1 MSDAMGLFTRSSGAA
16 DTRDRDYVL
25 TGCPVVAR
33 DEMLVL
39 VDLTVR
45 LAVRPAR
52 DDESEPLGYD
62 PSDERSFHAI
72 CVLVLRQLGAEVPS
86 DELLVGRARIVAA
99 VEQGL
104 AFAPVGAGVSG
115 RVADVEVRPYD
126 AAGAIFDHEFRVVA
140 GS

>member
-1 MSDAMGLFTRSSGAA
+1 MGLFSRSAGAA
-16 DTRDRDYVL
+16 DLRDRDYVL
-25 TGCPVVAR
+25 TGCPVVAQ
-33 DEMLVL
+33 DDMLVL
-39 VDLTVR
+39 VDLIVR

-52 DDESEPLGYD
+52 DDEAEPLGYD
-62 PSDERSFHAI
+62 PADERSFHAV

-104 AFAPVGAGVSG
+104 AFTPAGAGVSG
-115 RVADVEVRPYD
+115 RVVDVEVRPYE
-126 AAGAIFDHEFRVVA
+126 AAGATFDHEFRVVG

>member
-104 AFAPVGAGVSG
+104 AFAPVGAGV
-115 RVADVEVRPYD
+115 VVRPHLD
-126 AAGAIFDHEFRVVA
+126 VHHSPRDAGATFDHEFRVVA
-140 GS
+140 SS

>member
-1 MSDAMGLFTRSSGAA
+1 MGLFSRSPGAV
-16 DTRDRDYVL
+16 DLRDRDYVL

-33 DEMLVL
+33 NDMLVL

-45 LAVRPAR
+45 LGVRPAR
-52 DDESEPLGYD
+52 DDEAEPLGYD
-62 PSDERSFHAI
+62 PADERSVHAI

-86 DELLVGRARIVAA
+86 DELLVARARIVGA

-104 AFAPVGAGVSG
+104 AFAPVGAGVLG
-115 RVADVEVRPYD
+115 HVVDVAVRPYD
-126 AAGAIFDHEFRVVA
+126 AAGATFDHEFRVVG

>member
-1 MSDAMGLFTRSSGAA
+1 MGLFTRPAA
-16 DTRDRDYVL
+16 SDTRDRDYVL
-25 TGCPVVAR
+25 TGCPVVAQ
-33 DEMLVL
+33 DDMLVL

-62 PSDERSFHAI
+62 PADERSFHAV
-72 CVLVLRQLGAEVPS
+72 CVLVLRQLGAEAAS
-86 DELLVGRARIVAA
+86 DELLVGRGRIVGA

-115 RVADVEVRPYD
+115 RVVDVEVRPYD
-126 AAGAIFDHEFRVVA
+126 EALAIFDHEFRVVA